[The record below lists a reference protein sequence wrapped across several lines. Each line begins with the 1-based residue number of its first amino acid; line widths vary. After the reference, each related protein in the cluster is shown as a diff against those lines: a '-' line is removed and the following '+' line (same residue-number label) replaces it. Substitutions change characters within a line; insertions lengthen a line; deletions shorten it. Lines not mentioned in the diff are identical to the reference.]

1 MTVSVTRD
9 RLYVEPALHP
19 PADGSGGVSRWEVRS
34 EKLLLELIQVGDGA
48 ELPVGRED
56 GEAVLIVAEGSPA
69 VELTTSSGI
78 QTIDRTTLV
87 SLSGST
93 GTATSRGSGFIYLL
107 TPRATIDAGQNG
119 GPSVE
124 VFHPEDHEPH
134 GRKRVFA
141 GRTWMI
147 NIGVPRDEP
156 KPTDNMTPHTHA
168 TEEQCSLITVGRYVH
183 HLRYPWTP
191 DMSEWKEDEHLEVGS
206 PSATLI
212 PPGTVHTSQNVGEGP
227 WQLID
232 IFAPPRTDFAEA
244 GYVLNERK
252 P

>member
-1 MTVSVTRD
+1 MTVSVTQD
-9 RLYVEPALHP
+9 RLYVEPGLHP
-19 PADGSGGVSRWEVRS
+19 PVDVGDGVSRWELRS
-34 EKLLLELIQVGDGA
+34 EKLLLELIQVDEGA
-48 ELPVGRED
+48 ELAVGRES
-56 GEAVLIVAEGSPA
+56 GETVLIVAEGSPA
-69 VELTTSSGI
+69 VELTTPSGS
-78 QTIDRTTLV
+78 QTIDRTALV
-87 SLSGST
+87 ALTGVT
-93 GTATSRGSGFIYLL
+93 GTVTSRGSGFVYLL
-107 TPRATIDAGQNG
+107 MPHATIDAG
-119 GPSVE
+119 GPAVE
-124 VFHPEDHEPH
+124 VFYPDDYEPH

-141 GRTWMI
+141 GQTWMI

-156 KPTDNMTPHTHA
+156 KPTDKMTPHTHA

-212 PPGTVHTSQNVGEGP
+212 PPGTVHTSQNVGEAP
-227 WQLID
+227 WRLID
-232 IFAPPRTDFAEA
+232 IFAPPRSDFAEA